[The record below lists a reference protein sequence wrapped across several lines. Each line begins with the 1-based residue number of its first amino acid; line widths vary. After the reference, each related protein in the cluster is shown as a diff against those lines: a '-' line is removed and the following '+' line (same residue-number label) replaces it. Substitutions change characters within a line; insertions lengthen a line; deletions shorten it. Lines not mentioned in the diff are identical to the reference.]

1 MNTITHPYFGLLS
14 TTKLQDTDVIWEVP
28 QDLNGKAIE
37 TWLWADPATSLDAA
51 LLDTFASTLG
61 TLAQLDQKAREA
73 LALHLQT
80 ESDFIDNLAEAASE
94 EGAQGLPTVQTLLQQ
109 ARAAGREQ
117 IRASDFVAALQLEIS
132 GDGGCTAAAAAF
144 HADAA
149 GDGDVSGKFALRAV
163 HRVVRGLQ
171 RGAVWRDG
179 QQGRPHLEL
188 DAVGDFKHQRSR
200 RAVVLPEVGAA
211 EIMALHITG
220 RRVLGHVLAKQ
231 AGQHQGLGQVATR
244 CQ

>member
-51 LLDTFASTLG
+51 LLDAFASTLS

-109 ARAAGREQ
+109 ALAAGREQ
-117 IRASDFVAALQLEIS
+117 IRPATLWPPCNWKTSAS
-132 GDGGCTAAAAAF
+132 
-144 HADAA
+144 
-149 GDGDVSGKFALRAV
+149 
-163 HRVVRGLQ
+163 
-171 RGAVWRDG
+171 
-179 QQGRPHLEL
+179 
-188 DAVGDFKHQRSR
+188 
-200 RAVVLPEVGAA
+200 GAA
-211 EIMALHITG
+211 MTMHPWCLTTAWTP
-220 RRVLGHVLAKQ
+220 K
-231 AGQHQGLGQVATR
+231 ATTR
-244 CQ
+244 SWP

>member
-51 LLDTFASTLG
+51 LLDAFASTLS

-94 EGAQGLPTVQTLLQQ
+94 EGTQGLPTVQTLLQQ
-109 ARAAGREQ
+109 ARAAGQEQ
-117 IRASDFVAALQLEIS
+117 IRASDFVAALQLENIS
-132 GDGGCTAAAAAF
+132 LWCSHD
-144 HADAA
+144 DA
-149 GDGDVSGKFALRAV
+149 
-163 HRVVRGLQ
+163 
-171 RGAVWRDG
+171 
-179 QQGRPHLEL
+179 P
-188 DAVGDFKHQRSR
+188 
-200 RAVVLPEVGAA
+200 VVLDYRLDPEGNDQILAVKCDAQGNIT
-211 EIMALHITG
+211 EIAWES
-220 RRVLGHVLAKQ
+220 
-231 AGQHQGLGQVATR
+231 
-244 CQ
+244 